1 MMCMLQLNALFR
13 SCEFLFVSAWVKS
26 TNWVHDFRLFTS
38 LNSIS
43 TLALMNSMRADH
55 QPIICSFF

>member
-26 TNWVHDFRLFTS
+26 TWVHDFRLFTS
-38 LNSIS
+38 LQLDFYLGFDEFHAS
-43 TLALMNSMRADH
+43 
-55 QPIICSFF
+55 